1 MLDRRDFVTPEDVKA
16 VAVPALAHRI
26 SLRPELW
33 VRRVTSSDVVTDLL
47 DSVEVPR

>member
-1 MLDRRDFVTPEDVKA
+1 MQARRDFVTPEDVKA

-33 VRRVTSSDVVTDLL
+33 VRKVTSADVVNDLL
-47 DSVEVPR
+47 DTVDVPH